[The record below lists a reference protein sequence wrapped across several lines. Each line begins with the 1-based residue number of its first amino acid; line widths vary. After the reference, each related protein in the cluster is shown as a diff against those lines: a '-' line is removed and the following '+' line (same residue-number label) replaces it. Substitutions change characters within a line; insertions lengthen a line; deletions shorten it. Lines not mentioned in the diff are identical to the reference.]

1 MLAGKRALV
10 TGGSG
15 PIGAAIGARLAE
27 EGAEVVVQ
35 YGSNPP
41 ENGLNAV
48 QADLSQPG
56 FAGPLLEA
64 AGPVDVLVNCAA
76 DQAMQ
81 AMETVSAGEMARLL
95 AVNVTAP
102 MLLTRAFAA
111 QVKGQGPGQGA
122 VVNISSIEAQDPAR
136 GHGHY
141 AASKAALETLT
152 RAQAVELAPR
162 IRVNAVA
169 PGLIARPGIEAAW
182 PEGVARW
189 QAACPLTRMGQPGDV
204 AEAVAFLAGNR
215 AEWITGA
222 VLVVDGGVSA
232 QGRW

>member
-1 MLAGKRALV
+1 MRAALV

-15 PIGAAIGARLAE
+15 PIGATIAVRLASQ
-27 EGAEVVVQ
+27 GLRVVVQ

-41 ENGLNAV
+41 ENGFEAV

-56 FAGPLLEA
+56 FETALLKA
-64 AGPVDVLVNCAA
+64 AGPVDVLINCAA
-76 DQAMQ
+76 DQAM
-81 AMETVSAGEMARLL
+81 MPMDEVSEAQMAHLL

-111 QVKGQGPGQGA
+111 QVQGHGSGLGA
-122 VVNISSIEAQDPAR
+122 VVNISSIEAQNPGK

-152 RAQAVELAPR
+152 RAQAVAVAPR
-162 IRVNAVA
+162 VRVNAVA
-169 PGLIARPGIEAAW
+169 PGLISRPGIEAAW

-189 QAACPLTRMGQPGDV
+189 TEACPLERMGQPDDI
-204 AEAVAFLAGNR
+204 ARAVAFLAGPE
-215 AEWITGA
+215 AAWINGA
-222 VLVVDGGVSA
+222 VLVVDGGVTA
-232 QGRW
+232 KGGW

>member
-1 MLAGKRALV
+1 MLAGRRALV

-15 PIGAAIGARLAE
+15 PIGAAIAARLAGQ
-27 EGAEVVVQ
+27 GADVVVQ
-35 YGSNPP
+35 YGSNRP
-41 ENGLNAV
+41 ETDFATV
-48 QADLSQPG
+48 QADLGAPG
-56 FAGPLLEA
+56 FEGALLRA
-64 AGPVDVLVNCAA
+64 AGPVDILVNCAA
-76 DQAMQ
+76 DQALQPMQ
-81 AMETVSAGEMARLL
+81 DISAEEMAQML

-111 QVKGQGPGQGA
+111 QVKGQGG
-122 VVNISSIEAQDPAR
+122 VVNISSIEAQNPAP

-152 RAQAVELAPR
+152 QAQAVELAPR

-169 PGLIARPGIEAAW
+169 PGLIARPGIEQAW

-189 QAACPLTRMGQPGDV
+189 QAACPLTRMGQPEDV
-204 AEAVAFLAGNR
+204 ARAVAFLAGPD
-215 AEWITGA
+215 AEWINGA

-232 QGRW
+232 AGAW

>member
-1 MLAGKRALV
+1 MLSGRRALV

-15 PIGAAIGARLAE
+15 PIGAAIAAKLAGQ
-27 EGAEVVVQ
+27 GAEVVDQ

-41 ENGLNAV
+41 ENGFPAV
-48 QADLSQPG
+48 QADLGATG
-56 FAGPLLEA
+56 FEA
-64 AGPVDVLVNCAA
+64 ALLKATGPVDILVNCAA

-81 AMETVSAGEMARLL
+81 PMQQVTAGEMARML

-102 MLLTRAFAA
+102 MLLTRAFAT
-111 QVKGQGPGQGA
+111 QVSGQGI
-122 VVNISSIEAQDPAR
+122 VVNITSIEAQNPAR

-169 PGLIARPGIEAAW
+169 PGLIARPGLEQAW

-189 QAACPLTRMGQPGDV
+189 QAACPLTRMGQPEDV
-204 AEAVAFLAGNR
+204 AGAVAFLTGPDAN
-215 AEWITGA
+215 WINGA
-222 VLVVDGGVSA
+222 VLVVDGGVTA
-232 QGRW
+232 QGGW